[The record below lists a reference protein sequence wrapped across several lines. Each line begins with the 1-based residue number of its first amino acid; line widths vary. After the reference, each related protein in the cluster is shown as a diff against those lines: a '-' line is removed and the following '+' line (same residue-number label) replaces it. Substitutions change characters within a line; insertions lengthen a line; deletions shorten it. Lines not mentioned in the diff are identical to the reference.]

1 MGAEE
6 QSGRTWSSL
15 YLNSRDNKRP
25 HIIGWIGRK
34 ALERPGS
41 SASQLHLWAH
51 SHDTQSARPS
61 QYSTSSQSDSVC
73 VWQAEA
79 INKTNKRKR
88 KNVEDYG
95 EKAQIYFT
103 ESACRVFFLASS
115 FCKIDVKLN
124 SSPSSCVLLLYNLH
138 FFHFYIYFLLLFST
152 HTWTLTTSINYSCS
166 LDNSIL

>member
-1 MGAEE
+1 MRLSKFKNVERIITIIIYNIIISGQILLVELAEKL
-6 QSGRTWSSL
+6 W
-15 YLNSRDNKRP
+15 RDLAAVP
-25 HIIGWIGRK
+25 
-34 ALERPGS
+34 
-41 SASQLHLWAH
+41 ASCICEP
-51 SHDTQSARPS
+51 TTR

-79 INKTNKRKR
+79 INKTNKWKR

-95 EKAQIYFT
+95 EWAQIYFT
-103 ESACRVFFLASS
+103 ESACCVFFLASS

-138 FFHFYIYFLLLFST
+138 FSHFYIYFLLLFST

>member
-1 MGAEE
+1 MAKLAEKL
-6 QSGRTWSSL
+6 W
-15 YLNSRDNKRP
+15 RDLAAVP
-25 HIIGWIGRK
+25 
-34 ALERPGS
+34 
-41 SASQLHLWAH
+41 ASCICEPTH
-51 SHDTQSARPS
+51 TQSARPS

-95 EKAQIYFT
+95 EWAQIYFT
-103 ESACRVFFLASS
+103 ESACCVFFLASS

-152 HTWTLTTSINYSCS
+152 HTWTLTTSIYYSQIHIDQKCWIRISTVQS
-166 LDNSIL
+166 LQKSPSI